1 MKSLIDK
8 AIELKADR
16 VHVVSGTMPICQKYK
31 EIIQISDQRT
41 LPPQVYQLIDGILD
55 DKQKKKLLKDS
66 ELFTSIDID
75 DKHYARAHV
84 YKQRS
89 TLAISL
95 KILDKKVSSLEEIG
109 FDMDVLSN
117 LLRQNS
123 GLILVAGPP
132 NSGKSSTCAALVHH
146 YVSQKSLHALRLSE
160 TIEKEFVEYPSSL
173 VTQRLENI
181 DYKKDDS
188 IVDSILM
195 SDIDILDMGE
205 IKEASDLKL
214 ACELSAKGLLVV
226 ASIVGSDIEN
236 VLFKSLHCMG
246 DSEYFRKS
254 ISENLLAIIHQNYF
268 RNKSKE
274 AFFIHEMFRVYPSV
288 TKHLLL
294 ANITAIMSFLES
306 GGKSDCLLYK
316 RAFELL
322 VANNKIHEEEVPK
335 SYR

>member
-1 MKSLIDK
+1 MRDLIKK
-8 AIELKADR
+8 AIELQADR

-41 LPPQVYQLIDGILD
+41 LPPQVYQLIDGLLD
-55 DKQKKKLLKDS
+55 EKQKKRLLKDS

-75 DKHYARAHV
+75 DKHFARAHV

-95 KILDKKVSSLEEIG
+95 KIINKKVNSLSNIG
-109 FDMDVLSN
+109 FDMDTLAN

-123 GLILVAGPP
+123 GLILVAGAP

-146 YVSQKSLHALRLSE
+146 YVSQRSYHALRLSE
-160 TIEKEFVEYPSSL
+160 TIEKEFIDYPSSL
-173 VTQRLENI
+173 VTQRLEDI
-181 DYKKDDS
+181 DYKKDES

-205 IKEASDLKL
+205 IKEAKDFKL
-214 ACELSAKGLLVV
+214 ACDLSAKGLLVV
-226 ASIVGSDIEN
+226 ASIVASDIEN

-246 DSEYFRKS
+246 DPEFFRKA
-254 ISENLLAIIHQNYF
+254 ISENLLAVIHQSYF

-288 TKHLLL
+288 KKHLLL

-316 RAFELL
+316 KAFELL
-322 VANNKIHEEEVPK
+322 VADNKIHEEEVP
-335 SYR
+335 STYR